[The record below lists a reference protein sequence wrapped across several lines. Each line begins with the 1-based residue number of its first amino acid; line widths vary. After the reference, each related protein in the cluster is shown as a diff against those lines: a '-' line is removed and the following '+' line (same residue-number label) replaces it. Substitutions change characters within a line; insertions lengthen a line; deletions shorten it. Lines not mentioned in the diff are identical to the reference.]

1 MICIFCRNEIRKLFS
16 HVKEGHDRTG
26 AEIAQS
32 RSRLETIT
40 LVHLHDQAR
49 KKIHGMLSCA
59 IITKQKCS
67 IGKCMEI
74 QINLYVAMTRICFVY
89 TYFST

>member
-40 LVHLHDQAR
+40 LVHLHDQVR
-49 KKIHGMLSCA
+49 KKIHGMLL
-59 IITKQKCS
+59 CS
-67 IGKCMEI
+67 ILLLSISSPLES
-74 QINLYVAMTRICFVY
+74 AS
-89 TYFST
+89 TYRLTCSYDKNMFFFNII